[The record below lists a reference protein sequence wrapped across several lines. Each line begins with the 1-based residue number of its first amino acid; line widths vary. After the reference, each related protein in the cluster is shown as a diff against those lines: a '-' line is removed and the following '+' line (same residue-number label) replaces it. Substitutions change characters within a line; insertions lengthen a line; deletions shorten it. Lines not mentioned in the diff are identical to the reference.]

1 MNPPMT
7 YSILWSEEDGEYVAT
22 CAAFPS
28 LSWLAPSRHL
38 AFLGIR
44 ALVKAAVE
52 DLRQRGELVLESGP
66 GVSLN

>member
-22 CAAFPS
+22 CPAFPS

-38 AFLGIR
+38 AFVGIQ
-44 ALVKAAVE
+44 ALVTEAVE
-52 DLRQRGELVLESGP
+52 DLRQRGELDLGSA
-66 GVSLN
+66 